1 MALLEVQNVTKSFG
15 GLNAVDNVSF
25 SVERGE
31 LIGLIGAN
39 GAGKTTLFSVIAGN
53 LKPTSGDI
61 RLDGQ
66 SIANLPPFRVSQL
79 GIARTFQI
87 VRPFLAMTVEENV
100 EIAALFGRAQQGGVQ
115 ARVEA
120 AEIIKAVGLASLKA
134 RPTRSSAIRVSSKR
148 ISAQDLNMLALLE
161 VDDLFAG
168 YGSIRV
174 LNGVS
179 LQVEPGSITA
189 LLGSNGAGKTTLMR
203 TIAGLIQPDRG
214 RILHEGKPIH
224 RLAPP
229 QRVEMGIVL
238 VPEGR
243 QVFSD
248 FTVEENLKLG
258 AFVPRA
264 RARMSTTQE
273 EIYGF
278 FPKLAERRRQAA
290 RTMSGGEQ
298 QMLALARGLM
308 PRPRLLM
315 LDEPSRGLAP
325 VITEQ
330 LFQII
335 ERIRDNGVTIFIVE
349 QNVQTTLQIADQAY
363 VLDQG
368 KVVLQGA
375 GAALAKEP
383 RIRAAYL
390 GM

>member
-1 MALLEVQNVTKSFG
+1 
-15 GLNAVDNVSF
+15 
-25 SVERGE
+25 
-31 LIGLIGAN
+31 
-39 GAGKTTLFSVIAGN
+39 
-53 LKPTSGDI
+53 
-61 RLDGQ
+61 
-66 SIANLPPFRVSQL
+66 
-79 GIARTFQI
+79 
-87 VRPFLAMTVEENV
+87 
-100 EIAALFGRAQQGGVQ
+100 
-115 ARVEA
+115 
-120 AEIIKAVGLASLKA
+120 
-134 RPTRSSAIRVSSKR
+134 
-148 ISAQDLNMLALLE
+148 MLALLE

-203 TIAGLIQPDRG
+203 TIAGLIQADRG

-224 RLAPP
+224 RLPPP
-229 QRVEMGIVL
+229 QRVEMGIVM

-308 PRPRLLM
+308 SRPRLLM
-315 LDEPSRGLAP
+315 LDEPSLGLAP
-325 VITEQ
+325 VITQQ

-349 QNVQTTLQIADQAY
+349 QSKRRCRSPTRPMSSIKARWCCKGRARRSRRSRAFGRLTL
-363 VLDQG
+363 G
-368 KVVLQGA
+368 CS
-375 GAALAKEP
+375 
-383 RIRAAYL
+383 R
-390 GM
+390 